1 VYVAGTLWDSLEM
14 GAEADV
20 HCYTPAEF
28 ERRIEQLPA
37 VRWAADNGL
46 ELLSV

>member
-1 VYVAGTLWDSLEM
+1 M

-28 ERRIEQLPA
+28 ERKRVSLRVVREAAEEGLDLLA
-37 VRWAADNGL
+37 VR
-46 ELLSV
+46 